1 MPIASNTANT
11 LTLARPHGLRT
22 ITSYRVEYNPSNIR
36 GGDPQS
42 PRPDDP
48 IIREE
53 QVTPGCAE
61 RYILCQTDRE
71 NVTGKYLSRVYST
84 QDQRLQPAV
93 GFVFNHQGARKFGRL
108 TGDHLPEEG
117 GAFKYQLAILLDNLV
132 MSAPSLNSQIRG
144 EGIIEGGGQ
153 GFKAKEVDYLIKL
166 LQSGQPAGQRQPQP
180 PARGER
186 RPDPGR
192 GHDRQGGPGH
202 LGLDAGRAH
211 LHDHLLPL
219 RRAWS
224 RWWP

>member
-1 MPIASNTANT
+1 MPIASNTATT
-11 LTLARPHGLRT
+11 LTLARPHGLRK

-36 GGDPQS
+36 GGDPQN

-53 QVTPGCAE
+53 QIAPGCAE

-93 GFVFNHQGARKFGRL
+93 GFVFNRQGARKFGRL
-108 TGDHLPEEG
+108 TGEHLPEEG

-132 MSAPSLNSQIRG
+132 MSAPSLNSRDPRRG
-144 EGIIEGGGQ
+144 DHRRGGQ
-153 GFKAKEVDYLIKL
+153 GFKAKEVEYLIKL
-166 LQSGQPAGQRQPQP
+166 LQSGSLPASVNPD
-180 PARGER
+180 PAAGGER

-202 LGLDAGRAH
+202 LGLDAGRA
-211 LHDHLLPL
+211 
-219 RRAWS
+219 RS
-224 RWWP
+224 S